1 MITEL
6 TIRNF
11 KSIQEVTLECKKINI
26 FIGEPNT
33 GKSNLLEVFALLN
46 LFGRDET
53 RYPLTTDDLRFI
65 FRVSSWRQLFYW
77 QDTSRE
83 LSISLLLSNG
93 GTNNSY
99 DLKFRYEEG
108 NISVAVSETQ
118 QGIAETSP
126 LSYSYTLRADDL
138 HPLSEIEYNRPSF
151 SELQKLAFY
160 RYRVRD
166 DYKILESRFVVP
178 PDAPNLVSLLLENK
192 ELRSEVVRLINKY
205 GYRLM
210 IEPPTKTLK
219 IERGIDEDSFI
230 VISLPYSAVSDTLQ
244 RMVFNLAIV
253 TCNRDMVIA
262 MEEPEA
268 HVFPY
273 YVKYLAEKIAED
285 EQGNQF
291 FITTHNPYFLLS
303 VLEKGRTDD
312 VNVFVTHYENFETK
326 VMQLSDEHKEELLD

>member
-1 MITEL
+1 
-6 TIRNF
+6 
-11 KSIQEVTLECKKINI
+11 
-26 FIGEPNT
+26 
-33 GKSNLLEVFALLN
+33 
-46 LFGRDET
+46 
-53 RYPLTTDDLRFI
+53 
-65 FRVSSWRQLFYW
+65 
-77 QDTSRE
+77 
-83 LSISLLLSNG
+83 
-93 GTNNSY
+93 
-99 DLKFRYEEG
+99 
-108 NISVAVSETQ
+108 
-118 QGIAETSP
+118 
-126 LSYSYTLRADDL
+126 
-138 HPLSEIEYNRPSF
+138 
-151 SELQKLAFY
+151 LQKLAFY

-326 VMQLSDEHKEELLD
+326 VMQLSDEHKEELLDYGADAFFNLDAIMEKLGVVAGG